1 MMMKKYFQKEI
12 KVMDAKTSPSELIIE
27 SITNFIW
34 GFSGNSIVVFMA
46 KGIDVAVLINFI
58 VYYAI
63 ISYILNRSSYRT
75 KFGRFLFLPLTT
87 AFGAFAGYK
96 FAQFLSSVI

>member
-1 MMMKKYFQKEI
+1 MRKHLHREI
-12 KVMDAKTSPSELIIE
+12 YVMDAKTSPLELIIE

-34 GFSGNSIVVFMA
+34 GFAGNSIVVFMA
-46 KGIDVAVLINFI
+46 KGIDAAVFINFL
-58 VYYAI
+58 VYYGI

-96 FAQFLSSVI
+96 FAQVLSSLI